1 MKKFLS
7 VFLTVVILVSFVGCQ
22 KNSDDDVRG
31 QISGETLNQN
41 TEEPEFA
48 VGKSENNIYSNDFL
62 GLSCTL
68 PKEWIFYTDKQ
79 ILEINNLVGEVVDDK
94 VAEQLKNAT
103 VFYDMFATVPEEGSS
118 LNVTM
123 EKLNILQA
131 ATVNVKATL
140 EAQIGTLKSTYENM
154 GYTDVKIS
162 YQKIKVDGKDFDA
175 LKVSANI
182 QGISFYA
189 TMFAFKKSNYMA
201 NVSIGSLQTDKT
213 ETILNYFK
221 VKQ

>member
-1 MKKFLS
+1 
-7 VFLTVVILVSFVGCQ
+7 
-22 KNSDDDVRG
+22 
-31 QISGETLNQN
+31 
-41 TEEPEFA
+41 
-48 VGKSENNIYSNDFL
+48 
-62 GLSCTL
+62 
-68 PKEWIFYTDKQ
+68 
-79 ILEINNLVGEVVDDK
+79 
-94 VAEQLKNAT
+94 
-103 VFYDMFATVPEEGSS
+103 
-118 LNVTM
+118 M